1 MSFLKFAIDVS
12 FHKFEAAL
20 VQLLKQCQHST
31 QDILIPL
38 SLTAVLLYLLLLS
51 ADGRCDRLRILQVL
65 TIALLAVA

>member
-38 SLTAVLLYLLLLS
+38 SLSAVLLYLLLG
-51 ADGRCDRLRILQVL
+51 ADGRSDRLRILQVL